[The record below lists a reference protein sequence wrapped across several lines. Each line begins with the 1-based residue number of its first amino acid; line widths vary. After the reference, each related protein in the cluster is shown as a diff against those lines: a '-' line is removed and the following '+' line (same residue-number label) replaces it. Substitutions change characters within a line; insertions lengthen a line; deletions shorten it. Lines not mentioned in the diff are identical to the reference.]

1 MIKNIV
7 MILFCVLFMNAAYAT
22 SVKMVVSTPVGNGV
36 DIIGRMVAKEL
47 SNRLNTTVVVENKPG
62 AGGTIAAHDITNSKN
77 ELKLLFTNAAIVSA
91 PNVVK
96 SVSYNVE
103 TDFTPIAIVN
113 ENPEILLTK
122 SGRFKDV
129 PDFLMHAKH
138 SSMPFKAGI
147 IGFGSGSYF
156 ITKDFIKKSGMI
168 ADTIPYNSLNS
179 ALLDLITGR
188 IDFIMATIPTTYA
201 FIADGKLDALAQMF
215 PTRKIKELPIPSIKE
230 YGIESY
236 INWWNGIF
244 VSVDTP
250 KNTVTMLR
258 EVMRKIKQNPQFIDA
273 IHKILSD
280 VSSDLSDIE
289 LTQFIHDETE
299 LYSKI
304 YKDIE

>member
-22 SVKMVVSTPVGNGV
+22 DVKMVVSTPVGNGV

-47 SNRLNTTVVVENKPG
+47 SNRLNTTVVVENKQG

-258 EVMRKIKQNPQFIDA
+258 EVMRKIKQNPQFKDA
-273 IHKILSD
+273 MHKILSD
-280 VSSDLSDIE
+280 VSPNISDFE
-289 LTQFIHDETE
+289 LTQFIYDEIE

-304 YKDIE
+304 SKDIE

>member
-7 MILFCVLFMNAAYAT
+7 MILFCILFMNAAHAID
-22 SVKMVVSTPVGNGV
+22 VKMIVSTPAGNGV

-47 SNRLNTTVVVENKPG
+47 SKRLNTTIIVENKQG
-62 AGGTIAAHDITNSKN
+62 AGGTIAAHDVINSKD

-91 PNVVK
+91 PNAVK

-103 TDFTPIAIVN
+103 KDFTPIAIVN

-122 SGRFKDV
+122 SGRFNDI

-138 SSMPFKAGI
+138 STTPFKAGI

-179 ALLDLITGR
+179 AILDLITGR
-188 IDFIMATIPTTYA
+188 IDFIMATIPTTFA
-201 FIADGKLDALAQMF
+201 FIADGKLDALAQMA

-244 VSVDTP
+244 VSADTP

-258 EVMRKIKQNPQFIDA
+258 EVMRKIKQDPQFIDSM
-273 IHKILSD
+273 HKILSD
-280 VSSDLSDIE
+280 VSSDMSDVE
-289 LTQFIHDETE
+289 LTRFIHNDINH
-299 LYSKI
+299 YSSIAK
-304 YKDIE
+304 YIE